1 MFFGMESEIAKIK
14 CLFQWYQRVKDNQ
27 QNSYLLNTFKYAMYL
42 QMYKLLKAKHPS
54 KKKKQLLW
62 EG

>member
-1 MFFGMESEIAKIK
+1 MFFEMESEIAKIK

-42 QMYKLLKAKHPS
+42 
-54 KKKKQLLW
+54 
-62 EG
+62 